1 MSRRPWLL
9 ALALAVALA
18 AGSAG
23 ASTGSDATVP
33 VATQDG
39 PDYVFHRAHERMLF
53 QTSYTLENNG
63 SVICIPNNGQCF
75 CLAWLKSNGTNAEK
89 LAANIL
95 QWITFALSALCLM
108 FYGYQTW
115 KSTCGWEEIYVATI
129 EMIKFIIEYF
139 HEFDEPA
146 VIYSSN
152 GNKTVWL
159 RYAEWLLT
167 CPVILIH
174 LSNLTGLANDYNKRT
189 MGLLV
194 SDIGT
199 IVWGTT
205 AALSKG
211 YVRVIFFLMGLC
223 YGIYTFFNA
232 AKVYIEAYHTVPKG
246 RCRQVVTGMAWLFF
260 VSWGMFPILFILGP
274 EGFGVLSVYGSTV
287 GHTIIDLMSK
297 NCWGLLGHY
306 LRVLIHE
313 HILIHGDIRKTTKLN
328 IGGTE
333 IEVETLVEDE
343 AEAGAVSSE
352 DLYFQ

>member
-167 CPVILIH
+167 CPVLLIH
-174 LSNLTGLANDYNKRT
+174 LSNLTGLKDDYSKRT

-194 SDIGT
+194 SDVGC
-199 IVWGTT
+199 IVWGATSAMCT
-205 AALSKG
+205 GWTKIL
-211 YVRVIFFLMGLC
+211 FFLISLS
-223 YGIYTFFNA
+223 YGMYTYFHA
-232 AKVYIEAYHTVPKG
+232 AKVYIEAFHTVPKG
-246 RCRQVVTGMAWLFF
+246 ICRELVRVMAWTFF
-260 VSWGMFPILFILGP
+260 VAWGMFPVLFLLGT
-274 EGFGVLSVYGSTV
+274 EGFGHISPYGSAI
-287 GHTIIDLMSK
+287 GHSILDLIAK
-297 NCWGLLGHY
+297 NMWGVLGNY
-306 LRVLIHE
+306 LRVKIHE
-313 HILIHGDIRKTTKLN
+313 HILLYGDIRKKQKIT
-328 IGGTE
+328 IAGQE
-333 IEVETLVEDE
+333 MEVETLVAEEED
-343 AEAGAVSSE
+343 
-352 DLYFQ
+352 

>member
-63 SVICIPNNGQCF
+63 SVICMPRGQCY
-75 CLAWLKSNGTNAEK
+75 CEGWLRSRGTSIEK
-89 LAANIL
+89 TIAITL
-95 QWITFALSALCLM
+95 QWVVFALSVACLGW
-108 FYGYQTW
+108 YAYQAW
-115 KSTCGWEEIYVATI
+115 RATCGWEEVYVALI
-129 EMIKFIIEYF
+129 EMMKSIIEAF

-174 LSNLTGLANDYNKRT
+174 LSNLTGLKDDYSKRT

-194 SDIGT
+194 SDVGC
-199 IVWGTT
+199 IVWGATSAMCT
-205 AALSKG
+205 GWTKIL
-211 YVRVIFFLMGLC
+211 FFLISLS
-223 YGIYTFFNA
+223 YGMYTYFHA
-232 AKVYIEAYHTVPKG
+232 AKVYIEAFHTVPKG
-246 RCRQVVTGMAWLFF
+246 RPRTVVRIMAWLFF
-260 VSWGMFPILFILGP
+260 LSWGMFPVLFVVGP
-274 EGFGVLSVYGSTV
+274 EGFGVLSVYGSAI
-287 GHTIIDLMSK
+287 GHSILDLIAK
-297 NCWGLLGHY
+297 NMWGVLGNY
-306 LRVLIHE
+306 LRVKIHE
-313 HILIHGDIRKTTKLN
+313 HILLYGDIRKKTKIN
-328 IGGTE
+328 VAGE
-333 IEVETLVEDE
+333 EMEVETMVDQEDE
-343 AEAGAVSSE
+343 E
-352 DLYFQ
+352 

>member
-1 MSRRPWLL
+1 MDYGGALSAVGRELLFVTNPVVVNGSVLVPEDQCYCAGWIESRGTNGAQTASNVLQW
-9 ALALAVALA
+9 LA
-18 AGSAG
+18 AGFS
-23 ASTGSDATVP
+23 
-33 VATQDG
+33 
-39 PDYVFHRAHERMLF
+39 
-53 QTSYTLENNG
+53 
-63 SVICIPNNGQCF
+63 
-75 CLAWLKSNGTNAEK
+75 
-89 LAANIL
+89 IL
-95 QWITFALSALCLM
+95 LLM
-108 FYGYQTW
+108 FYAYQTW
-115 KSTCGWEEIYVATI
+115 KSTCGWEEIYVCAI
-129 EMIKFIIEYF
+129 EMVKVIL
-139 HEFDEPA
+139 EFFFEFKNPSMLYLA
-146 VIYSSN
+146 TGHRVQ
-152 GNKTVWL
+152 WL

-174 LSNLTGLANDYNKRT
+174 LSNLTGLSNDYSRRT

-199 IVWGTT
+199 IVWGATSAMAT
-205 AALSKG
+205 G
-211 YVRVIFFLMGLC
+211 YVKVIFFCLGLC
-223 YGIYTFFNA
+223 YGANTFFHA
-232 AKVYIEAYHTVPKG
+232 AKAYIEGYHTVPKG

-343 AEAGAVSSE
+343 AEAGAVP
-352 DLYFQ
+352 